1 MENKSYYECKRCFHK
16 FIQKTDIKRHL
27 DNKKL
32 CTRIIESFMYKDEDL
47 YDLSLQ
53 IISNRKSKSK
63 SKNIICKKCNKLFY
77 NKNNL
82 NRHLQTSCKI
92 VSDENNIN
100 YEIDDSNKI
109 IINNNVN
116 SSSNV
121 NIINTV
127 NNITNINI
135 NVVKSFDEEWD
146 TTLID
151 NKLKLILLLNDV
163 KFTSTLEN
171 ILENEV
177 NLNVLI
183 DNTTDTG
190 IVVSENKFKNM
201 NIKEIVNKT
210 MKKLIDHI
218 YSFHKELTNPNIFNI
233 NKILLDCELDKAQ
246 NKYNEYIKDVTV
258 QKNVNAFITN
268 MYNKKKDET
277 IKNYINF
284 QKEGF

>member
-1 MENKSYYECKRCFHK
+1 MDIEYKSYYECKRCFHK
-16 FIQKTDIKRHL
+16 FIQKTDMKRHL

-32 CTRIIESFMYKDEDL
+32 CTRTIESFTYKDEEL
-47 YDLSLQ
+47 YNLSLK
-53 IISNRKSKSK
+53 IITLK
-63 SKNIICKKCNKLFY
+63 KNKTIICEKCGKIFY

-82 NRHLQTSCKI
+82 NRHLSASCKNKEDDGKNI
-92 VSDENNIN
+92 IISNNVSD
-100 YEIDDSNKI
+100 STH
-109 IINNNVN
+109 
-116 SSSNV
+116 V
-121 NIINTV
+121 NII
-127 NNITNINI
+127 NNITNINNI
-135 NVVKSFDEEWD
+135 NINIVKSFDEEWD

-183 DNTTDTG
+183 DNTSDTG
-190 IVVSENKFKNM
+190 IIVSDNKFKNM
-201 NIKEIVNKT
+201 NVKEIVNKT

-218 YSFHKELTNPNIFNI
+218 YSFHKELSNPNIFNI
-233 NKILLDCELDKAQ
+233 NKILLDGELHKAQ
-246 NKYNEYIKDVTV
+246 DKYNEYIKDVNI

-268 MYNKKKDET
+268 MYNKKKEET
-277 IKNYINF
+277 VKNYINF

>member
-1 MENKSYYECKRCFHK
+1 MEYKSYYECKRCFHK
-16 FIQKTDIKRHL
+16 FTQKIDIKRHL

-32 CTRIIESFMYKDEDL
+32 CTRTVESFTYKDEEL
-47 YDLSLQ
+47 YSLSLK
-53 IISNRKSKSK
+53 INAVKKSKT
-63 SKNIICKKCNKLFY
+63 IICEKCNKVFY

-82 NRHLQTSCKI
+82 NRHILASCKPTNI
-92 VSDENNIN
+92 V
-100 YEIDDSNKI
+100 
-109 IINNNVN
+109 INNNVSDSN
-116 SSSNV
+116 NV
-121 NIINTV
+121 NITIN
-127 NNITNINI
+127 NINI

-183 DNTTDTG
+183 DNTTNTG

-201 NIKEIVNKT
+201 NVKEIVNKT

-218 YSFHKELTNPNIFNI
+218 SNFHKELSNPNIFNI
-233 NKILLDCELDKAQ
+233 NKILLDGELHKAQ
-246 NKYNEYIKDVTV
+246 DKYNEYIKDINI

-268 MYNKKKDET
+268 MYNKKKEDT
-277 IKNYINF
+277 VKNYINF